1 MNQLENKVTL
11 ITGAKGGLG
20 TSVTQ
25 AFLSSGATVVGSS
38 RSIQI
43 SDFAHPNF
51 TAIPAELSSVEAARS
66 LADSVLVLHGRIDI
80 LVHVVGGFEGGKP
93 VADTDDATLDHML
106 DLNLRSAFHITRAVI
121 PHMRKQAG
129 GRIVV
134 VGSRAAV
141 QPQALVGAYSASKA
155 AMLSLMQTLALE
167 NADLGIT
174 VNVVL
179 PGTMDTAA
187 TRAGDP
193 KADFSKWVPPAKVA
207 STILWLASDDSS
219 HVSGSAIPVYGRSL

>member
-1 MNQLENKVTL
+1 
-11 ITGAKGGLG
+11 
-20 TSVTQ
+20 
-25 AFLSSGATVVGSS
+25 
-38 RSIQI
+38 
-43 SDFAHPNF
+43 
-51 TAIPAELSSVEAARS
+51 
-66 LADSVLVLHGRIDI
+66 
-80 LVHVVGGFEGGKP
+80 
-93 VADTDDATLDHML
+93 
-106 DLNLRSAFHITRAVI
+106 
-121 PHMRKQAG
+121 MRKQAG

-187 TRAGDP
+187 TRASDP

-207 STILWLASDDSS
+207 STILWLVSDDSS
-219 HVSGSAIPVYGRSL
+219 HVNGSAIPVYGRSL